1 MDLSPQKLRKNLSVA
16 VWMVCHIVDGMKPI
30 YPTDLTDGQ
39 WALFEPLIPRTHEG
53 RARTVD
59 MRMIVNG
66 ILYRCRSGCQWRM
79 LPKDYGPWQKV
90 YYYFR
95 GWSVSGAWARMN
107 DSLREAVRVAA
118 GRDPTPSAGGID
130 SQTVKSTE
138 VGGDVGYDQAKK
150 ITGNGKKR
158 HTAVDSLG
166 LLLCVAVTSAAVSDP
181 KGAKILC
188 RMLGPDRFPR
198 LALMWV
204 DSKYHNHELN
214 AYAKETVNWK
224 MEVVSR
230 PPGQKGWVVLPRR
243 WVVERTYAWIGRYRA
258 NSKDYER
265 CNKSSEGMIYTS
277 MVKLML
283 NRLSPNCSDP
293 PFRYRKNA
301 A

>member
-1 MDLSPQKLRKNLSVA
+1 VDLSPQKLRKNLSVA

-30 YPTDLTDGQ
+30 YPSDLSDGQ

-107 DSLREAVRVAA
+107 DSLREAVREAA
-118 GRDPTPSAGGID
+118 GRDPTPSARGID

-138 VGGDVGYDQAKK
+138 VGGGVGYDQAKK

-158 HTAVDSLG
+158 HTLHSANGGGAFRANDVCPWLLSGEAVWDGGNTPTVAELPERR
-166 LLLCVAVTSAAVSDP
+166 VAV
-181 KGAKILC
+181 
-188 RMLGPDRFPR
+188 
-198 LALMWV
+198 
-204 DSKYHNHELN
+204 
-214 AYAKETVNWK
+214 
-224 MEVVSR
+224 
-230 PPGQKGWVVLPRR
+230 
-243 WVVERTYAWIGRYRA
+243 YRE
-258 NSKDYER
+258 N
-265 CNKSSEGMIYTS
+265 NVI
-277 MVKLML
+277 
-283 NRLSPNCSDP
+283 
-293 PFRYRKNA
+293 
-301 A
+301 